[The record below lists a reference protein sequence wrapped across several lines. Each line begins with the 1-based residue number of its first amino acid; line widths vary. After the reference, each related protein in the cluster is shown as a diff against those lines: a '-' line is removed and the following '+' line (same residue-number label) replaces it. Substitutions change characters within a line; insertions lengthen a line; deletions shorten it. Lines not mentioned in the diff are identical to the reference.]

1 MRSDDFSGLPTVRL
15 EYIAL
20 LFLGLT
26 PFIVLG
32 QVYVLA
38 LHATLWLGKWPSA
51 RLIPNN
57 ILFKAHFEIVSY
69 CWLLYPISPVLL
81 AAAGAG
87 FLWLQRR
94 DVRVGPGV
102 ILFVLSAV
110 IALNIEQ
117 IDPGGAVNWFV
128 SSGGL
133 GPFLGPCRSG

>member
-1 MRSDDFSGLPTVRL
+1 MRSDDSGGIPTARL
-15 EYIAL
+15 EYVAL
-20 LFLGLT
+20 LLLGLT
-26 PFIVLG
+26 PFVVLG

-51 RLIPNN
+51 RPMPSNVV
-57 ILFKAHFEIVSY
+57 FKAHFEIVSH

-87 FLWLQRR
+87 FLWLQGRG
-94 DVRVGPGV
+94 VRVGLGV
-102 ILFVLSAV
+102 ILFVLSVV

-117 IDPGGAVNWFV
+117 IDPGGVVNWFV

-133 GPFLGPCRSG
+133 GPCRGG

>member
-1 MRSDDFSGLPTVRL
+1 MTSDDSSSFPTARL

-38 LHATLWLGKWPSA
+38 LHATLWLGKWPVA

-57 ILFKAHFEIVSY
+57 VVFKAHFEIVSH

-102 ILFVLSAV
+102 IVFVLSAV
-110 IALNIEQ
+110 
-117 IDPGGAVNWFV
+117 
-128 SSGGL
+128 
-133 GPFLGPCRSG
+133 